1 MKKILLG
8 VLSLSLIAMLALAGC
23 GNNGGGETTGG
34 AAPSGQEVNG
44 GTEAPAVNAYGLED
58 GIYTVDVDTGSSM
71 FHINEAKE
79 GKGELTVKNGEMT
92 LHITLTSKKI
102 VNCFIGSSEEA
113 EKEGAELIEPTLDEV
128 TYSDGM
134 TDEVYGF
141 DIPCPAVGEP
151 FDVSIIGTHG
161 NWYTHPVTVTN
172 PVPAE

>member
-1 MKKILLG
+1 MKKIVLG
-8 VLSLSLIAMLALAGC
+8 ILSLSLIAMLALAGC
-23 GNNGGGETTGG
+23 GNGGGGETTGG

-44 GTEAPAVNAYGLED
+44 GAPTVNEYGLED
-58 GIYTVDVDTGSSM
+58 GVYVVDVDTGSNM

-79 GKGELTVKNGEMT
+79 GKGELTVKDGEMT

-102 VNCFIGSSEEA
+102 VNCFIGSSEDA

-141 DIPCPAVGEP
+141 DLPCPAIGEP
-151 FDVSIIGTHG
+151 FDVSIIGTHD